1 MTLNGNHRDSRLTA
15 GTRSAIISFVF
26 ICCSI
31 ICCNGCC
38 QKQAHAGPQWN
49 TEAETECMLSPACP
63 ARSAHLDSVPTS
75 STPPLTLLLQ
85 ERHYIVNSMKA
96 TVSHVEMS
104 IGVCSPVCW
113 VWGGAGRG
121 GTVVVTE
128 CMQMV
133 LMLRCVDEVQPRLDF
148 LCPRA
153 PSWNHQ
159 SLLVGQGYD
168 CVCPRVCTIRVS
180 LGVICFNFQ
189 VRLQVCL
196 NYGLYYVLKFTL
208 SCNNGGTDAWRNQI
222 CGWNFLYFSCLLIS
236 FIIAKDLIGIMFAFS
251 ADVSLHCVWTT
262 FCNHNHSV
270 NLSK

>member
-1 MTLNGNHRDSRLTA
+1 
-15 GTRSAIISFVF
+15 
-26 ICCSI
+26 
-31 ICCNGCC
+31 
-38 QKQAHAGPQWN
+38 
-49 TEAETECMLSPACP
+49 
-63 ARSAHLDSVPTS
+63 
-75 STPPLTLLLQ
+75 
-85 ERHYIVNSMKA
+85 MKG

-113 VWGGAGRG
+113 VWGCRAG

-180 LGVICFNFQ
+180 LGIICFKFQ

-196 NYGLYYVLKFTL
+196 NYGLYYLLKNMVMYWYLFWVVTT
-208 SCNNGGTDAWRNQI
+208 GGGGRMKKSNFKNII
-222 CGWNFLYFSCLLIS
+222 CCWNFLYFSCLLIS
-236 FIIAKDLIGIMFAFS
+236 FIIARDLIGIMFAFS
-251 ADVSLHCVWTT
+251 ADVSLHCVWKT
-262 FCNHNHSV
+262 FCNRNHNHSV